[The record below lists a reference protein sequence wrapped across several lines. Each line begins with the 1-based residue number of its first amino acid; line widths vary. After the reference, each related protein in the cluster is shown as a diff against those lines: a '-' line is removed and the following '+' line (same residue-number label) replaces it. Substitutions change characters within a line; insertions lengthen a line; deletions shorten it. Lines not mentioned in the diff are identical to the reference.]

1 VRTGKHKEDEYNGRQ
16 RYMQTALIYFLLVV
30 FMTGTALIGYHHG
43 FITDPSTV
51 QVSEIEVATQDS

>member
-1 VRTGKHKEDEYNGRQ
+1 
-16 RYMQTALIYFLLVV
+16 MQTALIYFLLVV